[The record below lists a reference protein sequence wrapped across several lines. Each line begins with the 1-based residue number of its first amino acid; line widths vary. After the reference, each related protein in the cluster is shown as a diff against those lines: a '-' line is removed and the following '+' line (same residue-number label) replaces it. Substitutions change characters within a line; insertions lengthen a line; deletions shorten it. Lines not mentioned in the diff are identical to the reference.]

1 MKGTPE
7 VLYDINS
14 LYLMAGM
21 LACMGLAILLGA
33 QSGRGRAERT
43 TPEGK
48 AQISAL
54 QASLLGLMALLLG
67 FSLSMA
73 LGRFDSRSAAVVTE
87 ANAIGTAWLRTD
99 LLSEPGRS
107 AVREALADYVTIR
120 AQTGSVTLVEVATL
134 EEERKAAGVAFART
148 WEIASA
154 IAREDPTPATV
165 AMTNALND
173 MIDAFG
179 SRDAELDRHVPEPVL
194 YLLFLT
200 FILLGW
206 MLGFAPRVAGERP
219 PRTMIAMIVLI
230 VLLLFVIIDLDRP
243 RRGVIEVDQSPMREI
258 AASILAEV
266 EGED

>member
-14 LYLMAGM
+14 LYLMLGM
-21 LACMGLAILLGA
+21 LAFMGLAILLGA
-33 QSGRGRAERT
+33 RSGRGRADRT

-67 FSLSMA
+67 FSLSLA
-73 LGRFDSRSAAVVTE
+73 LGRYDSRSAAVVTE

-99 LLSEPGRS
+99 LLSEPGRG
-107 AVREALADYVTIR
+107 AVRAALADYVAIR
-120 AQTGSVTLVEVATL
+120 AQTGSVTLVEVTTL
-134 EEERKAAGVAFART
+134 EEERRAAEAAFAQA

-154 IAREDPTPATV
+154 IAQADPTPATV

-179 SRDAELDRHVPEPVL
+179 TRDAELDRHVPEPVL

-200 FILLGW
+200 FVFLGW

-219 PRTMIAMIVLI
+219 PRTVVAMIVLI

-243 RRGVIEVDQSPMREI
+243 RRGIIEVDQSAMRAV
-258 AASILAEV
+258 AASISAEM